1 VSSRKGIRL
10 EPNSSIN
17 IPVPESDVASEYTRI
32 AAGVGQKINWP
43 AKVSLIAVVFLVHV
57 TVWHFVN
64 QYNALRPASELNNLS
79 MPADD
84 WIPYLGW
91 TWPVYYF
98 AHLFVTI
105 GGGLIIWR
113 LPARSFVRI
122 IIITAVMIS
131 TAGIIQIIIP
141 ARSPLPGEMNRVH
154 AWFHRY
160 LLNDPYVCFP
170 SLHVALSLLP
180 ACIGIK
186 YFKRARV
193 RWALCVTVA
202 LIFISTVTL
211 KEHYLIDSIA
221 GGIFALA
228 FFEVYAVLQRRDGRN
243 KSAVG
248 VTTGE
253 TSWNGAL
260 RHDDS

>member
-1 VSSRKGIRL
+1 MKPDGIV
-10 EPNSSIN
+10 NISI
-17 IPVPESDVASEYTRI
+17 PESNVASEYDSH
-32 AAGVGQKINWP
+32 AAGGEQKLNWP

-64 QYNALRPASELNNLS
+64 QYNALRPVSELNNLS
-79 MPADD
+79 MAADD

-105 GGGLIIWR
+105 GGSLIIWR

-122 IIITAVMIS
+122 IVITAVMIAA
-131 TAGIIQIIIP
+131 AGIIQIIIP
-141 ARSPLPGEMNRVH
+141 ARSPLPDEMNRVH

-170 SLHVALSLLP
+170 SLHVALSVLP
-180 ACIGIK
+180 ACVGIK
-186 YFKRARV
+186 YFKAARL
-193 RWALCVTVA
+193 RWALCITVV

-211 KEHYLIDSIA
+211 KEHYLVDSVA
-221 GGIFALA
+221 GGIFGLA
-228 FFEVYAVLQRRDGRN
+228 FFEMYNLLDRRDERSRALAAGR
-243 KSAVG
+243 VD
-248 VTTGE
+248 V
-253 TSWNGAL
+253 
-260 RHDDS
+260 